1 MLNFDGF
8 SAGQFEPLSLER
20 RGFASGLR
28 MASMPMGTVSE
39 KLKIKVKI
47 FYENLTKMKSN
58 KESNG
63 PIDYKKR
70 SYSTRSR
77 LLDLLEQ

>member
-1 MLNFDGF
+1 MLNFDVF

-39 KLKIKVKI
+39 KLEI
-47 FYENLTKMKSN
+47 
-58 KESNG
+58 
-63 PIDYKKR
+63 
-70 SYSTRSR
+70 
-77 LLDLLEQ
+77 